1 VVDGSFDDDR
11 HSLSDTREV
20 RRSSPPVRRLST
32 GGCETSEE
40 MPMKECDVV
49 DLPDRGHGTVV
60 AVSSDAQMII
70 VEVGADLIDY
80 VVETTV

>member
-1 VVDGSFDDDR
+1 
-11 HSLSDTREV
+11 
-20 RRSSPPVRRLST
+20 
-32 GGCETSEE
+32 
-40 MPMKECDVV
+40 MKECDVV